1 MKMKK
6 MIILYVLIILLST
19 TTVFADDLNTDA
31 PKSNPWSPKFTF
43 ENSSE
48 FRFDMDELIPG
59 LENKSQIGFKFT
71 PFEKNKEVGK
81 DDPFSSYIKIE
92 DLFIKAQ
99 GKKDA
104 ILKINVGNITA
115 KINMYDFYLKMES
128 MTNFDFN
135 QESLF
140 SFAPMTSIQSKYY
153 GFPSN
158 NSATRRTIL
167 ARGTAKKIGSLQFG
181 YTLPQLE
188 LVLAIGATGTGN
200 RNHQKN
206 ANDSEADK
214 KKKEET
220 PYNDTYQGMLYG
232 TQVKWK
238 PIKNELEQYSSDV
251 IAETPFELNFGIS
264 GAIGNSTFNHSS
276 ITYGLQDTAV
286 AGSDLV
292 SPTLSNASI
301 MTSIGFTYK
310 LGLTKINNRNTYL
323 LLQTGSDLGIDPF
336 ASDFS
341 ILGHISKKANTD
353 DKSQFN
359 PKENKLQFDT
369 KRTTNFAFSIGTGIG
384 LAWNTDEGEK
394 ESWSISGGSSYSK
407 RIFGTQGKKSGIGIG
422 ITYGQNLYKPTS
434 SNKVIQEIAAKAF
447 QTFNAEISTYEDN
460 KKGIIPGLGWIASIG
475 VYELLKERPQSDD
488 IITILTPNTTA
499 TTTNNQSVSFA
510 DAAKIGG
517 ALYIDY
523 AIPVESGSQNAHI
536 IPYVGTHF
544 LGSLK
549 GSDKSL
555 YLKAGLELDKFIKL
569 TTISLGWDSN
579 DLFARKD
586 QKGSVF
592 LQLKVN
598 FNE

>member
-1 MKMKK
+1 MKK
-6 MIILYVLIILLST
+6 MIILYVFIILLST
-19 TTVFADDLNTDA
+19 TTVFADDLNTDTS
-31 PKSNPWSPKFTF
+31 KSNPWSPKFTF

-81 DDPFSSYIKIE
+81 DDPFSAYIKIE

-167 ARGTAKKIGSLQFG
+167 AKGTAKKIGTLQFG

-206 ANDSEADK
+206 ANDSADDK

-220 PYNDTYQGMLYG
+220 PYNDTYRGMLYG

-238 PIKNELEQYSSDV
+238 PIKNELEQYGSNV

-264 GAIGNSTFNHSS
+264 GAIGNSIFNHSS
-276 ITYGLQDTAV
+276 ITYGLKDTAID
-286 AGSDLV
+286 SDLV

-353 DKSQFN
+353 DKSQFD
-359 PKENKLQFDT
+359 PKGNKLQFDT

-394 ESWSISGGSSYSK
+394 ESWSINGGSSYSK
-407 RIFGTQGKKSGIGIG
+407 RIFGTQNKKSGIGIG

-434 SNKVIQEIAAKAF
+434 SNNIIQEIAAKTF
-447 QTFNAEISTYEDN
+447 KTFNAEISTYEDN

-488 IITILTPNTTA
+488 IITILTPNTANA

-510 DAAKIGG
+510 DATKIGG

-523 AIPVESGSQNAHI
+523 AIPVESVSQNTYI

-569 TTISLGWDSN
+569 TSISLGWDSN
-579 DLFARKD
+579 DLFAKKD

-592 LQLKVN
+592 LQLKIN
-598 FNE
+598 LNE